1 MRFPAIPAIWA
12 RRGWKSLGV
21 VLSVTIAVYA
31 FMALT
36 HALKGVDFNEV
47 LAAMRLTHPAS
58 IALSLALVALSYG
71 SLTLYD
77 QLALRLIGRGDIPY
91 RIAALASFT
100 SYPIAHGTG
109 AVLLVSSSIRYRI
122 YAPHRIGVADVARIC
137 FLTGLTF
144 WLGNL
149 TALGLS
155 ILYEPEAISR
165 IDHLSPHLNGWIAIA
180 VLAGIVTYVGW
191 TWNGSRLFG
200 RRRWAMPLPSG
211 RNVFLQIGIGLV
223 DLGAAA
229 LAMYV
234 LMPAAMDVGVARV
247 IVVFIAATLLGFA
260 SHAPAGIGVF
270 DATILV
276 GLGGEHN
283 EQLLAV
289 LLLFRLFY
297 HLTPFVLALA
307 LFGAVELHRN
317 IGRRKLSQAG

>member
-1 MRFPAIPAIWA
+1 LTPVIPAARGHWA
-12 RRGWKSLGV
+12 WKGLGV
-21 VLSVTIAVYA
+21 AISLAIAAYA

-36 HALKGVDFNEV
+36 HALKGVDFAEV
-47 LAAMRLTHPAS
+47 LAAMRLTHPMS
-58 IALSLALVALSYG
+58 IALSLALVAISYG

-77 QLALRLIGRGDIPY
+77 QLALRMIGRGDIPF

-109 AVLLVSSSIRYRI
+109 AVLLVSSTIRYRI
-122 YAPHRIGVADVARIC
+122 YAPHGIGVADVARIC

-165 IDHLSPHLNGWIAIA
+165 IDHLSPALNRGLALA
-180 VLAGIVTYVGW
+180 VLAGIVFYVGW

-200 RRRWAMPLPSG
+200 RKQWAVPLPSG
-211 RNVFLQIGIGLV
+211 RNVFLQVGIGLV

-234 LMPAAMDVGVARV
+234 LMPAAMDIGIARV

-270 DATILV
+270 DATILI
-276 GLGGEHN
+276 GLGGEHT
-283 EQLLAV
+283 ETLLAV

-297 HLTPFVLALA
+297 HLLPFVLSLT
-307 LFGAVELHRN
+307 LFGAVEFYRN
-317 IGRRKLSQAG
+317 VARRRLSRAS